1 MRRFRSVRARLAL
14 SHLAVVAVGAVSVVL
29 VARAVAPV
37 SFENHMA
44 AMGMT
49 GMAGMMANDLR
60 ESFDAA
66 VGQALLVSVAV
77 SVTVAVAAA
86 VLASRRMAAP
96 IDRVRAASRRLA
108 EGNYSERIEEPS
120 ELELAALARDVN
132 HLAAT
137 LEHTEERRA
146 RLLGEVSH
154 ELRHPI
160 ATLQGYLE
168 AMLDGVLEPSPDIL
182 AAMASEAGRLN
193 RLATDLNLVS
203 CAEEGVLPL
212 DRRPTELTTL
222 IGSIVK
228 RLEPQFLDEGVEI
241 SVRPGPALVVDVDPD
256 RVAQILTNIVGNALT
271 YTPAGG
277 SVTVAWAPT
286 PSAVDI
292 TVTDTGRGMT
302 REDLD
307 RVFER
312 FYRADRSAPGGT
324 GVGLTIARSLA
335 RLHDGD
341 VTAAS
346 PGEGAG
352 STFTITLPRP
362 TDSRGGSTS
371 R

>member
-1 MRRFRSVRARLAL
+1 MSRFRSVRIRLAI

-29 VARAVAPV
+29 VARVAAPT
-37 SFENHMA
+37 SFETHMA
-44 AMGMT
+44 DMGMP
-49 GMAGMMANDLR
+49 GMSGVMNGGLR
-60 ESFDAA
+60 DSFDAA
-66 VGQALLVSVAV
+66 VDQALFV
-77 SVTVAVAAA
+77 SVTISVAVAVAASVIA
-86 VLASRRMAAP
+86 ARRMAAP
-96 IDRVRAASRRLA
+96 IDRVRTASRRLA
-108 EGNYSERIEEPS
+108 EGHYSERVDEPL

-168 AMLDGVLEPSPDIL
+168 AMLDGVLAPSPEVL
-182 AAMASEAGRLN
+182 MSMANEAARLN

-203 CAEEGVLPL
+203 RAEEGVLPL
-212 DRRPTELTTL
+212 ERRPTELGALLEST
-222 IGSIVK
+222 VR
-228 RLEPQFLDEGVEI
+228 RLEPQFVDEGVMI
-241 SVRPGPALVVDVDPD
+241 SLRPGPPVLVDVDPD

-271 YTPAGG
+271 YTPKGG
-277 SVTVAWAPT
+277 SVTVSWTAGPGA
-286 PSAVDI
+286 AGV
-292 TVTDTGRGMT
+292 TVTDTGLGLS
-302 REDLD
+302 REDLE

-335 RLHDGD
+335 RLHGGD
-341 VTAAS
+341 VTAVS

-352 STFTITLPRP
+352 STFTIILPTASDGHAEGGP
-362 TDSRGGSTS
+362 T
-371 R
+371 